1 MKPLATDLPG
11 TVRLLRAHPVFAPL
25 SDESVKKAAE
35 GARVRRYDAGEIL
48 LDEGEDAAC
57 FWVLVEG
64 AVGVYYR
71 GQTRAGDVLVK
82 IFDAPSCF
90 GEMEMLAEIP
100 RIEMVEAFEPCK
112 LVVLPTAAF
121 EQVFRNDAEACWQ
134 LAKNL
139 ARCMIIIAFHER
151 ALVHHSIEERLAAT
165 LLSFL
170 EAYGETRADGRVAL
184 KRKVT
189 QEMLARCLGTA
200 TRSVERALKKW
211 QDDGLVER
219 EGAHYVFSSHEALRA
234 QTDPKRLLLYS
245 RLDVRVRSAAESGRD
260 ERGRRSPA

>member
-1 MKPLATDLPG
+1 MKPLAADVPG
-11 TVRLLRAHPVFAPL
+11 TIRLLRAHPVFAPL
-25 SDESVKKAAE
+25 SEQSVQKAAE
-35 GARVRRYDAGEIL
+35 GARVRLYEPGEVL
-48 LDEGEDAAC
+48 LDEGESAER

-64 AVGVYYR
+64 AVGVFYR

-100 RIEMVEAFEPCK
+100 RIEMVEAFEACK
-112 LVVLPTAAF
+112 VVVLAAPVF
-121 EQVFRNDAEACWQ
+121 EELFRHDAEACWQ
-134 LAKNL
+134 LARNL
-139 ARCMIIIAFHER
+139 ARCMIIIAYHER
-151 ALVHHSIEERLAAT
+151 ALVHHSVEERLAAT

-184 KRKVT
+184 KRKLT

-211 QDDGLVER
+211 QDDGIVER
-219 EGAHYVFSSHEALRA
+219 EGAHYVFASYDALRA

-245 RLDVRVRSAAESGRD
+245 RLDGQVRSAADAGRAP
-260 ERGRRSPA
+260 RKPKHP